1 MLAAITA
8 LIALGG
14 YFYLQ
19 MQAALPPALH
29 PDPRALEYK
38 ALQRLAAEL
47 SKPVRD
53 PIAQQDEESDFRVR
67 QIVLER
73 LRAYVNASPFQS
85 EVMLV
90 SDRSA
95 WTEAWRTGPRPR
107 RLNEGLSGDP
117 TWIIGGT
124 TLQNGAGKGVPSWS
138 LQVRSLDP
146 PAPPPDAHR
155 LRLSLLGLVLSTA
168 LAALLAGMTLG
179 WRSGRRSAASL
190 TSPSH
195 PAWDAIRTDLGPL
208 DDAMSD
214 HMRLRGQLARESE
227 ELAAITQAVRQR
239 RERRQREH
247 QREHPHEESQPA

>member
-19 MQAALPPALH
+19 MQAALPPSLH
-29 PDPRALEYK
+29 ADPRALEYK
-38 ALQRLAAEL
+38 ALQRLTAEL
-47 SKPVRD
+47 TKPVREAD
-53 PIAQQDEESDFRVR
+53 APQEELTDFRVR
-67 QIVLER
+67 QVVLER
-73 LRAYVNASPFQS
+73 LRTYVNASPFHS
-85 EVMLV
+85 EVMFV
-90 SDRSA
+90 SDRAA
-95 WTEAWRTGPRPR
+95 WSEAWRTGPRPQ
-107 RLNEGLSGDP
+107 RLNEGLSGEA
-117 TWIIGGT
+117 TWILSGMTLPGG
-124 TLQNGAGKGVPSWS
+124 NGSKGLPSWT
-138 LQVRSLDP
+138 LQVRSLEP
-146 PAPPPDAHR
+146 PVTPPDANR
-155 LRLSLLGLVLSTA
+155 LRLSLLGLVLSVA
-168 LAALLAGMTLG
+168 LAALLAGVSLG

-239 RERRQREH
+239 RERRQREG
-247 QREHPHEESQPA
+247 QPA

>member
-8 LIALGG
+8 LIALSG

-19 MQAALPPALH
+19 MQAALPPTLH

-47 SKPVRD
+47 TKPVRD
-53 PIAQQDEESDFRVR
+53 PNAPQEVVSDFRVR
-67 QIVLER
+67 QVLLER
-73 LRAYVNASPFQS
+73 LRTYVNASPFHS
-85 EVMLV
+85 EILLV

-95 WTEAWRTGPRPR
+95 WTEAWRTGPRPQ
-107 RLNEGLSGDP
+107 RLHDGLSGEA
-117 TWIIGGT
+117 TWIIGGNT
-124 TLQNGAGKGVPSWS
+124 HQAGDGAPSWS
-138 LQVRSLDP
+138 LQVRSLEP
-146 PAPPPDAHR
+146 PVTPPDAQR
-155 LRLSLLGLVLSTA
+155 LKLSLLGLVFSVG
-168 LAALLAGMTLG
+168 LAALLAGMAFG
-179 WRSGRRSAASL
+179 WRSGRRSAVSL

-208 DDAMSD
+208 DDAVTD

-239 RERRQREH
+239 RERRQREG
-247 QREHPHEESQPA
+247 QPA